1 MYNLSKK
8 WGTNVQKPTKRQSI
22 WNVLQIVLIALFCAL
37 TVLFE
42 FWDVKLV
49 SDTFRNKMLVKI
61 IQQGRGA
68 IAAILLM
75 LRLKIRL
82 FGKPQGWIYLIPCLI
97 IAIDNFQFSAY
108 FNGKMTL
115 IRNGALDFFLFGAYC
130 MLVGLFEECIF
141 RGIIFSVI
149 AGLFSKDKKG
159 FLYTYVVSSLVFGC
173 AHLLNGISGAVILQ
187 VGYTCLTGGLFA
199 FCLIKTQNIL
209 CCAAIHG
216 IYNFCG
222 LLFDEMGTGAVF
234 DVGTAVT
241 MLIVSV
247 LVGIFVLWKVW
258 TYSEEERTSL
268 YQKLG
273 VVKQKE
279 VNK

>member
-1 MYNLSKK
+1 MALK
-8 WGTNVQKPTKRQSI
+8 WGKNVQNPTKQQSI
-22 WNVLQIVLIALFCAL
+22 WNVLQVALIATFCAL
-37 TVLFE
+37 TVF
-42 FWDVKLV
+42 FDFVDITIV
-49 SDTFRNKMLVKI
+49 ADDFRNKMLIKS
-61 IQQGRGA
+61 IQQGSGA

-75 LRLKIRL
+75 IRLKIRL
-82 FGKPQGWIYLIPCLI
+82 FGMPKGWIYLIPCLL

-108 FNGKMTL
+108 FNDKMTL
-115 IRNGALDFFLFGAYC
+115 IRRDALDFILFASYC

-159 FLYTYVVSSLVFGC
+159 FLYTYVVSSVVFGC

-234 DVGTAVT
+234 DMGTVLT
-241 MLIVSV
+241 MLIVSIV
-247 LVGIFVLWKVW
+247 VGVFVLWKVW
-258 TYSEEERTSL
+258 TYSEKDRTSL

-273 VVKQKE
+273 VVK
-279 VNK
+279 